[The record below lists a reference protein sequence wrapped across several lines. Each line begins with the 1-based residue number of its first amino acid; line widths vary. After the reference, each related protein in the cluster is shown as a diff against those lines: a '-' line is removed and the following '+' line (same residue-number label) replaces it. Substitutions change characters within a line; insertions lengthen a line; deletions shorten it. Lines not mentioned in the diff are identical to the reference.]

1 MNRRN
6 FITTAAAGTGIV
18 VAGCVGETTEE
29 SEPEADDTTDSGTD
43 NQTADE
49 VDPEPESEPDPEPE
63 PMFVGTEIEEL
74 VPDFT
79 QENPTHDDLV
89 RDDELNENFD
99 AIFITENEQVAVM
112 VDIELESSIA
122 AAEDRMQNRR
132 DRVGEYH
139 DFTVE
144 GADDAFW
151 YEEPDNARTYV
162 RLSNG
167 VGEVVAGRMS
177 GSEMVPDVNRSQ
189 EYAIALVE
197 HWQTI

>member
-1 MNRRN
+1 MNRRT
-6 FITTAAAGTGIV
+6 FITTATAGAGIV
-18 VAGCVGETTEE
+18 VAGCVGDTTEE
-29 SEPEADDTTDSGTD
+29 PDPEADDTTDSGTD
-43 NQTADE
+43 NQTDDE
-49 VDPEPESEPDPEPE
+49 VDSEPEPEPEPE

-74 VPDFT
+74 IPDFT
-79 QENPTHDDLV
+79 QENPTHDELV

-99 AIFITENEQVAVM
+99 AIFITEDEQVAVM
-112 VDIELESSIA
+112 VDVEIESSI
-122 AAEDRMQNRR
+122 EDADGRMQTRR
-132 DRVGEYH
+132 DRVSEYH
-139 DFTVE
+139 EFTLE

-177 GSEMVPDVNRSQ
+177 ESDMIPDVNRSQ
-189 EYAIALVE
+189 EYAIALIE